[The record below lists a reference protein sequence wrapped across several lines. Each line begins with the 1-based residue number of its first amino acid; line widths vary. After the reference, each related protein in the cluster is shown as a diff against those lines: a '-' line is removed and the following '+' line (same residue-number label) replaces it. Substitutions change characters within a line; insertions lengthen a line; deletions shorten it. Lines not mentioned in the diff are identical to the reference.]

1 MNRHTNRDRAWHHL
15 AVLAASVAAVS
26 AVAALTGTPA
36 QDAILPIFLG
46 AWSALMLQIA
56 VGAYDRWL

>member
-15 AVLAASVAAVS
+15 AVLIASVLLTS
-26 AVAALTGTPA
+26 AVAALVGTPA
-36 QDAILPIFLG
+36 HDAILPIFLG

-56 VGAYDRWL
+56 VGVYDRWL

>member
-15 AVLAASVAAVS
+15 TVLTASVLLTS
-26 AVAALTGTPA
+26 AVAALVGTPA

-46 AWSALMLQIA
+46 AWASLMLQIA